1 MLNVPATIQAAVDAG
16 EWSAWIDHQKAHDG
30 DTCPKDGS
38 RLTWDGYLRRYS
50 CDECGWS
57 EAPPETVIREYVVE

>member
-1 MLNVPATIQAAVDAG
+1 MSAPMQFTVPSQIQAAVD
-16 EWSAWIDHQKAHDG
+16 SDAWMEFVAEHREKNEG

-57 EAPPETVIREYVVE
+57 EAPPKQ

>member
-1 MLNVPATIQAAVDAG
+1 MQLNVPAAIQAAVDSDAWR
-16 EWSAWIDHQKAHDG
+16 EFVAEQQAKSAPKG

-50 CDECGWS
+50 CDSCGWS
-57 EAPPETVIREYVVE
+57 EAPPKQ